1 MSLESS
7 RINSWRDLSRLREIL
22 SKGETALIGWLTKHG
37 NGFERG
43 IRSMIGRKILVFV
56 NILGFLSLATLS
68 AQNTAFEVTTALVTT
83 KIENRVPETQTS
95 ENRFPATVDKLIYF
109 TQLEEAAA
117 PTTILHEWYWEG
129 KLLASVPLAVK
140 AERWRTWSS
149 KTIMP
154 HQTGSWTVVSKRP
167 DGSTAQNTSFSIDN
181 DMRTVQLHIE
191 SNPSDA
197 IVYEGSTI
205 LGTTGTDGLNIVWF
219 WEEGEYTL
227 DITKPGYQSGAIKLT
242 VEDPITRVQEVVQ
255 LQGNP

>member
-1 MSLESS
+1 M
-7 RINSWRDLSRLREIL
+7 N
-22 SKGETALIGWLTKHG
+22 
-37 NGFERG
+37 
-43 IRSMIGRKILVFV
+43 GRKILVFV
-56 NILGFLSLATLS
+56 NTLVFLSLATLS
-68 AQNTAFEVTTALVTT
+68 AQNTDFEVTTALVTT
-83 KIENRVPETQTS
+83 RIENRVPETQTS

-109 TQLEEAAA
+109 TQIEEAAA

-129 KLLASVPLAVK
+129 ELLASIPLAIA

-154 HQTGSWTVVSKRP
+154 HQTGNWTVVSKRP
-167 DGSTAQNTSFSIDN
+167 DGSTAQNTSFSIDS

-191 SNPSDA
+191 SNPGDA

-205 LGTTGTDGLNIVWF
+205 LGTTGTDGLSIVWF

-242 VEDPITRVQEVVQ
+242 VEDPVTRIQKVVQ
-255 LQGNP
+255 LQGSP

>member
-1 MSLESS
+1 
-7 RINSWRDLSRLREIL
+7 
-22 SKGETALIGWLTKHG
+22 
-37 NGFERG
+37 
-43 IRSMIGRKILVFV
+43 MIGRKILVCV
-56 NILGFLSLATLS
+56 NTLIFFSLATLS
-68 AQNTAFEVTTALVTT
+68 AQSTDFEVTTALVTT
-83 KIENRVPETQTS
+83 RIENRVPETQTS

-129 KLLASVPLAVK
+129 ALIASVPLAVN

-167 DGSTAQNTSFSIDN
+167 DGSTAQNTSFSIDS

-191 SNPSDA
+191 SNPGDA

-219 WEEGEYTL
+219 WEVGEYTL
-227 DITKPGYQSGAIKLT
+227 DITKPGYQSGAIKVT
-242 VEDPITRVQEVVQ
+242 VEDSITRVQEVVQ